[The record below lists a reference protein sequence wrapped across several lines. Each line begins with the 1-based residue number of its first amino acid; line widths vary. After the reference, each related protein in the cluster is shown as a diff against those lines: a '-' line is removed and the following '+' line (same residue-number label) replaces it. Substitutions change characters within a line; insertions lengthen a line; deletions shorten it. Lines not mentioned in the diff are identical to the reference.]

1 MNRIKELR
9 ESIPNLSQTKLG
21 KIVNVHQTA
30 ISQWE
35 TGRTTPDIETSM
47 ALANYFGVSLDYLL
61 GKEENSSS
69 PKRTGVRIPVYGTV
83 AAGIPIE
90 AISNIED
97 YEEITEEQ
105 AAKGEYFALRIK
117 GESMEPDIRDG
128 SVVIVKRQDY
138 LESGQVAIVS
148 VNGYDATCKRVQMTP
163 DGLMLISNNPKFK
176 PMFYTKQEIDE
187 LPVRILGLVEECRT
201 KIF

>member
-61 GKEENSSS
+61 GKEENSAS
-69 PKRTGVRIPVYGTV
+69 PKRTGVRIPVYGSV

-90 AISNIED
+90 AISNIEE

-128 SVVIVKRQDY
+128 SVVIVKRQDH

-187 LPVRILGLVEECRT
+187 LPIRILGLVEECRT
-201 KIF
+201 KIL